1 MTNPAVRTFSK
12 SGSRFYADD
21 LTGTTL
27 PSVTSIT
34 GCLPKKA
41 LQFWSAKMVAECA
54 VTEFGT
60 LAQMVSTGNPSGAID
75 YLKRAP
81 GRSSGAA
88 AQTGSDVH
96 ELCERIGR
104 GEDPRVHP
112 DLVGFTE
119 TYKKFISDFDVG
131 FLEVEATAW
140 SDTHN
145 YAGTLDA
152 IILIEDESVLIDVTT
167 AASGIWPDVAL
178 QLCAYARADCLL
190 APNGERRPL
199 PQIDAAAALH
209 LRPDGYQ
216 LKPIRIGDDV
226 FETFLALAQVA
237 SWERETSKT
246 VVGKSPVL
254 PDIGEAHNAA

>member
-1 MTNPAVRTFSK
+1 MTDPAVRTFNK
-12 SGSRFYADD
+12 GGGRFYADD
-21 LTGTTL
+21 LTGTIA

-41 LQFWSAKMVAECA
+41 LQYWAAKMVAQAA
-54 VTEFGT
+54 VEEFGT
-60 LAQMVSTGNPSGAID
+60 LASMVSTGNPSGAID

-81 GRSSGAA
+81 GRSSGKA

-112 DLVGFTE
+112 DLVGFTD
-119 TYKKFISDFDVG
+119 TYKRFIREFEVG
-131 FLEVEATAW
+131 FMEIEATAW

-145 YAGTLDA
+145 YAGTLDSIV
-152 IILIEDESVLIDVTT
+152 IIDGETVILDIKTG
-167 AASGIWPDVAL
+167 ASGVWPDVAL

-209 LRPDGYQ
+209 LRPDGYS
-216 LKPIRIGDDV
+216 LIPIRIGDDV
-226 FETFLALAQVA
+226 FETFLALSQVA

-246 VVGKSPVL
+246 VVGKSPVM
-254 PDIGEAHNAA
+254 PSTETEEDA

>member
-88 AQTGSDVH
+88 AQTVSDVH

-152 IILIEDESVLIDVTT
+152 IILIEDESVLIDVKTG
-167 AASGIWPDVAL
+167 ASGIWPDVAL

-199 PQIDAAAALH
+199 PQIDH

-216 LKPIRIGDDV
+216 LNPIRIGDDV

-237 SWERETSKT
+237 SWERETSKS

>member
-1 MTNPAVRTFSK
+1 M
-12 SGSRFYADD
+12 
-21 LTGTTL
+21 
-27 PSVTSIT
+27 
-34 GCLPKKA
+34 
-41 LQFWSAKMVAECA
+41 
-54 VTEFGT
+54 
-60 LAQMVSTGNPSGAID
+60 
-75 YLKRAP
+75 
-81 GRSSGAA
+81 
-88 AQTGSDVH
+88 
-96 ELCERIGR
+96 
-104 GEDPRVHP
+104 
-112 DLVGFTE
+112 VGFTE

-152 IILIEDESVLIDVTT
+152 IILIEDESVLIDVKTG
-167 AASGIWPDVAL
+167 ASGIWPDVAL

-237 SWERETSKT
+237 SWERETSKS